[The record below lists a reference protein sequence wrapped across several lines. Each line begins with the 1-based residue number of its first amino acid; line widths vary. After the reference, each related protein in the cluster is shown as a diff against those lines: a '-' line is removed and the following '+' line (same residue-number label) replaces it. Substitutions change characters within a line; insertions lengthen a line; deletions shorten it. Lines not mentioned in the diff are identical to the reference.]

1 MKNSLPR
8 LCAAA
13 SCAALILGLVP
24 ILTWA
29 GGPKSGDPPAQSVT
43 PTAALRRLLSGNR
56 RFIAGEMTHENQGN
70 ARRTEVA
77 AGQAPFATI
86 LSCSDSRV
94 PPEVIFDQGLGDL
107 FIIRNAG
114 NVAGTNEL
122 GSIEYAAAH
131 LGPRLIVVLGHEKC
145 GAVEASLLTEDETK
159 GEPQELRD
167 VLTTIR
173 PGIAAVPP
181 GGSADERLSKS
192 VEANVLANVQKLMA
206 SPGMAAL
213 IQKNT
218 IQVVGAVYDLK
229 TGQVRVLSEK

>member
-1 MKNSLPR
+1 MKINLHRTS
-8 LCAAA
+8 
-13 SCAALILGLVP
+13 AALLGAVLILCFAPLSSQ
-24 ILTWA
+24 A
-29 GGPKSGDPPAQSVT
+29 DDPPAQSVT

-56 RFIAGEMTHENQGN
+56 RFVDGKLDHGNQDS
-70 ARRTEVA
+70 ARRTQVA
-77 AGQAPFATI
+77 AGQAPFAI
-86 LSCSDSRV
+86 LLSCSDSRV

-122 GSIEYAAAH
+122 GSIQYAAEH
-131 LGPRLIVVLGHEKC
+131 LGTRLIVVMGHEKC
-145 GAVEASLLTEDETK
+145 GAVEAALLPEDQVQS
-159 GEPQELRD
+159 EPQELRD

-173 PGIAAVPP
+173 PGIATIPQ
-181 GGSADERLSKS
+181 GGSADERLSKG
-192 VEANVLANVQKLMA
+192 VEANVRANMQKLMA

-213 IQKNT
+213 IQKNV

>member
-1 MKNSLPR
+1 MTFSLYR

-13 SCAALILGLVP
+13 SCAALILGLTP
-24 ILTWA
+24 LSLHA
-29 GGPKSGDPPAQSVT
+29 GDPPAKSVT
-43 PTAALRRLLSGNR
+43 PTTALRWLLSGNR
-56 RFIAGEMTHENQGN
+56 RFVDGKLDHDNQD
-70 ARRTEVA
+70 AKRRTDVA
-77 AGQAPFATI
+77 DGQAPFAI
-86 LSCSDSRV
+86 VLSCSDSRV

-107 FIIRNAG
+107 FVVRNAG

-122 GSIEYAAAH
+122 GSIQYAAAH
-131 LGPRLIVVLGHEKC
+131 LGPRLILVLGHEKC
-145 GAVEASLLTEDETK
+145 GAVEAAMLPEDQVQ

-173 PGIAAVPP
+173 PGIAAVPA
-181 GGSADERLSKS
+181 GGSADERFSKC
-192 VEANVLANVQKLMA
+192 VEANVRANVQKLNA

-213 IQKNT
+213 IQKNV